1 MTDDALTPDQ
11 IQQIRDRVADLMP
24 QVRADLEE
32 LVRIPS
38 VSASSFDQSQV
49 ARSAEAVA
57 ELLRREGLEVE
68 VVVEGGRPAVIGH
81 LDGPE
86 GAPTVTLYAHHDVQ
100 PPGDDADW
108 DSSPFEPE
116 ERGGR
121 LYGRGAA
128 DDKAGVMAHVAA
140 LRAHAGNLPVG
151 VTVFVEGEEE
161 SGSPSLG
168 TILEKHGDRLA
179 ADAIVIADSG
189 NWDIGT
195 PALTTTLRGGIRVVV
210 QRADPRPLRALRHVR
225 RCGARRRHRP
235 RAPARLAP
243 RRRRQRRRGG
253 SRRGRGR
260 RHRLRRG
267 RASARS
273 RACSTASSLI
283 GSGSIL
289 SRLWNKPSIT
299 TIGIDATSI
308 DKASNT
314 LSAKAAAKI
323 SVRLAPTQDPLVAFD
338 RVREHL
344 EAHAPWGARLTVEL
358 EEHGSGFA
366 ADADGPVYD
375 EARASFADAWGTEPV
390 DMGVGGSIPFISDFS
405 ARFPNA
411 SIIVTG
417 VEDPDTRAHGA
428 NESLHLAEFEKVC
441 VAEAVFLARLGALRP
456 TSCTRHD
463 GRHATMTDSALTGA
477 ARPTDDVR
485 HGAASGGV
493 MTPPDAA
500 PSVGSSAGAAAD
512 GSARRRDRP
521 AEDPVAQLESVGVG
535 LGHPELAGHG
545 DLGLDVVVDPDE
557 ADRERPGFGGVEP
570 ALEHHVGRRRR
581 VEVVADRAGVEER
594 EALVDL
600 EVGAVDVAVA
610 DDVGGRPGLARPRG
624 ERAGEVGVGEHRPE
638 LVLRVSHV
646 DPVELALLRRVE
658 QPDAVAAHHQ
668 LVDVGQRPEPGDLVV
683 AELVAHPLRR
693 APTAGARGPR

>member
-11 IQQIRDRVADLMP
+11 IQLIRDRVAELMP

-57 ELLRREGLEVE
+57 ELLRREGLDVE

-81 LDGPE
+81 LDGPA

-108 DSSPFEPE
+108 DSSPFEPV
-116 ERGGR
+116 ERDGR

-210 QRADPRPLRALRHVR
+210 RVQTLDHSVHSGMFGGAAPDATTALVRLLASLHDADGNVAVAGLDAGEAADIDYDEQRFRAESGLLDDV
-225 RCGARRRHRP
+225 
-235 RAPARLAP
+235 
-243 RRRRQRRRGG
+243 
-253 SRRGRGR
+253 
-260 RHRLRRG
+260 
-267 RASARS
+267 
-273 RACSTASSLI
+273 SLI

-344 EAHAPWGARLTVEL
+344 EANAPWGARLTVEL

-366 ADADGPVYD
+366 ADANGPVYD

-405 ARFPNA
+405 ARFPDA

-428 NESLHLAEFEKVC
+428 NESLHLGEFEKVC
-441 VAEAVFLARLGALRP
+441 VAEAVFLARLGALR
-456 TSCTRHD
+456 STR
-463 GRHATMTDSALTGA
+463 
-477 ARPTDDVR
+477 
-485 HGAASGGV
+485 
-493 MTPPDAA
+493 
-500 PSVGSSAGAAAD
+500 
-512 GSARRRDRP
+512 
-521 AEDPVAQLESVGVG
+521 
-535 LGHPELAGHG
+535 
-545 DLGLDVVVDPDE
+545 
-557 ADRERPGFGGVEP
+557 
-570 ALEHHVGRRRR
+570 
-581 VEVVADRAGVEER
+581 
-594 EALVDL
+594 
-600 EVGAVDVAVA
+600 
-610 DDVGGRPGLARPRG
+610 
-624 ERAGEVGVGEHRPE
+624 
-638 LVLRVSHV
+638 
-646 DPVELALLRRVE
+646 
-658 QPDAVAAHHQ
+658 
-668 LVDVGQRPEPGDLVV
+668 
-683 AELVAHPLRR
+683 
-693 APTAGARGPR
+693 